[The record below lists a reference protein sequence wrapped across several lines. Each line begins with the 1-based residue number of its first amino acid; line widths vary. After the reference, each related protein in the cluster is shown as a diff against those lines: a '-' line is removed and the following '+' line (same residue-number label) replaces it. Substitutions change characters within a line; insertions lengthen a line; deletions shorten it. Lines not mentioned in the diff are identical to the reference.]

1 MSKKTKEQAPV
12 AAKKTKREEFS
23 EHKAAALE
31 QLDLAVKD
39 GALFFHTKRTQS
51 SITAWRPMMQAF
63 TDS

>member
-39 GALFFHTKRTQS
+39 GALFFHTKKDPIQ
-51 SITAWRPMMQAF
+51 
-63 TDS
+63 